1 MALATSKTYRDY
13 AVDFRFWA
21 SRTFNR
27 AWVRPDWV
35 SVNLTLRCNLTCE
48 MCRVCYDVPNELSF
62 AEIQSIMDQVHAWGV
77 PIFNPLGGEPFHR
90 KDILEILE
98 YAADKSFQTT
108 VTNNGTMIGPKR
120 AAALARLQRV
130 HLNFSLDGLED
141 ANDRIRGKGVFRK
154 VWNTIATIR
163 DEEAKL
169 GDYRKWISINCIVSD
184 ASFRDLITIGE
195 MARRAGCN
203 MIQFLN
209 LFGYESKEGRPTTDP
224 LWIQPGNLA
233 DFDRE
238 MDRVAEWVRRL
249 PGTGFHCANAPG
261 DLLLLKDYYRHRV
274 EPHRAKCYNGF
285 KEMYINSDG
294 ETLICDAHLNFTKE
308 SYGNVRQR
316 SLRELWE
323 GAKAREL
330 RKNVVDCTSPCIQ
343 DCYLRRDSD
352 AITPILAG
360 LAKTRFLES
369 PIGRLIFEG
378 RLPGALPEPSPT

>member
-1 MALATSKTYRDY
+1 MALATQKSFRDY

-27 AWVRPDWV
+27 AWTRPDWV

-48 MCRVCYDVPNELSF
+48 MCRVCYDVPNELSL
-62 AEIQSIMDQVHAWGV
+62 AEVKSLMDQVHEWGV

-98 YAADKSFQTT
+98 YASDKSFQTT

-120 AAALARLQRV
+120 AEALARLTRV
-130 HLNFSLDGLED
+130 HLNFSVDGLEEE
-141 ANDRIRGKGVFRK
+141 NDRIRGKGVFRK

-163 DEEAKL
+163 AEEAKL
-169 GDYRKWISINCIVSD
+169 GDYRKWISINCIVSER
-184 ASFRDLITIGE
+184 SFRDLLTIAE

-209 LFGYESKEGRPTTDP
+209 LFGYESKEGKPTTDP
-224 LWIQPGNLA
+224 MWIQPESLSE
-233 DFDRE
+233 FDTA
-238 MDRVAEWVRRL
+238 MDRVADWARRL
-249 PGTGFHCANAPG
+249 PGTGFHCANAPE
-261 DLLLLKDYYRHRV
+261 DLELLKDYYRHRV

-308 SYGNVRQR
+308 SYGNVRSL
-316 SLRELWE
+316 SLRDLWE
-323 GAKAREL
+323 GQKAREL
-330 RKNVVDCTSPCIQ
+330 RRNVIECTSPCIQ

-352 AITPILAG
+352 SLVPILTG

-369 PIGRLIFEG
+369 PVGRALFEG
-378 RLPGALPEPSPT
+378 RAQVGVPAPSAG